1 MPSSAAPATERGAR
15 ARRNGQRDALAAGA
29 LDIAIVAASFGRLF
43 YVRTPG
49 RNAPDR
55 VAVTRGKRT
64 DLCVGDE
71 VEIALIGED
80 QAVIE
85 TLRPRRTLLQR
96 SDRWRS
102 KLLAANVDQIGV
114 VIAGEPPF
122 SEPLLL
128 RVLIAAEAA
137 GIAVALIVNKC
148 DRSEA
153 TAAIRPRIDAYR
165 ALGYPVL
172 EISAGPAP
180 QETRAALHDWLS
192 SRTTLL
198 LGQSGMGKSTLV
210 NTLVPDAELRTQA
223 ISQVLSSGKHT
234 TTFSRLFDVPAEV
247 ADDARIIDTPGF
259 QTFGLAHLSDSQRVH
274 AMREFVPLL
283 GQCRFYNC
291 SHRDEPGCAIREAAQ
306 AGRIDELRYR
316 LFTRLEADGD

>member
-1 MPSSAAPATERGAR
+1 MRPLPG
-15 ARRNGQRDALAAGA
+15 RDASADGD
-29 LDIAIVAASFGRLF
+29 LDADRSPARGTAD
-43 YVRTPG
+43 RT
-49 RNAPDR
+49 ADR
-55 VAVTRGKRT
+55 TAVTRGKRT

-71 VEIALIGED
+71 VQITTLGED

-85 TLRPRRTLLQR
+85 SLRPRRTLLQR

-102 KLLAANVDQIGV
+102 KLLAANIDQLGV

-128 RVLIAAEAA
+128 RVLIAAESA
-137 GIAVALIVNKC
+137 GIPVALIVNKC
-148 DRSEA
+148 DRREA
-153 TAAIRPRIDAYR
+153 TAAIRPRLDAYR
-165 ALGYPVL
+165 ALGYPIH
-172 EISAGPAP
+172 EIAAGADP
-180 QETRAALHDWLS
+180 QGTRAVLRGWLAG
-192 SRTTLL
+192 RTTLL

-210 NTLVPDAELRTQA
+210 NTLVPDAELRTQT

-234 TTFSRLFDVPAEV
+234 TTFSRLFDVPPDI

-259 QTFGLAHLSDSQRVH
+259 QTFGLAHLSESQRVH

-291 SHRDEPGCAIREAAQ
+291 SHRDEPGCAIRDAAHSG
-306 AGRIDELRYR
+306 AIDEPRYR
-316 LFTRLEADGD
+316 LFTRLDGDEA